1 MRVTVASD
9 VDDIIFANGI
19 WADFAPFWIVAGGF
33 EGLYG
38 TPPVRETQP
47 VAIPQQDGDYW
58 PSRLTQGGRTV
69 TIKGA
74 TFCRSSIEMSEKQ
87 QRLSDLIARELR
99 VTVEDEAGR
108 QHVTG
113 YLVED
118 PETSVY
124 FDRQRLYFTLIIYC
138 PDPLKY
144 GDPVVFS
151 PSGGLL
157 RVENAGRVG
166 SWPSVHVDG
175 GVTALSLSL
184 GSRTVRWSGNANVLD
199 LDLRD
204 MIPSAGVASGQAF
217 RIPPGASIIPV
228 SLSGGGSL
236 SMTVSPAWR

>member
-1 MRVTVASD
+1 MTRVVIESD
-9 VDDIIFANGI
+9 VDCLPLIEMRLAMRGI
-19 WADFAPFWIVAGGF
+19 MYLTSLKGLGSPAP
-33 EGLYG
+33 
-38 TPPVRETQP
+38 RESGID
-47 VAIPQQDGDYW
+47 IPQQDGEYS
-58 PSRLTQGGRTV
+58 PSRLTSGGRN
-69 TIKGA
+69 ISIGGA
-74 TFCRSSIEMSEKQ
+74 VRGCSSVEAAGFED
-87 QRLSDLIARELR
+87 RVCDLMARDLK
-99 VTVEDEAGR
+99 VTVEDAHGR
-108 QHVTG
+108 RHYRG
-113 YLVED
+113 WLADD
-118 PETSVY
+118 PEPSMFSGEQVFT
-124 FDRQRLYFTLIIYC
+124 FTLIVHI

-144 GDPVVFS
+144 GDPVVFL

-184 GSRTVRWSGNANVLD
+184 GSRTVKWSGNANVLD

-236 SMTVSPAWR
+236 SMTVFPAWR